1 MAETL
6 RGVRILLRLRL
17 HHTKVRVTQL
27 LYATGTDFGED
38 TSLMDR
44 WYQLYVVLVLLVILV
59 LTWAYLLDL
68 AEGIG
73 ATLGVPSAST
83 LLGLLWVLPLV
94 VCVTS
99 VVHYLRIPSVPLTHP
114 DIELLSGVL
123 TPAVL
128 RSEERR
134 VGKECRSRWSP
145 YH

>member
-59 LTWAYLLDL
+59 LT
-68 AEGIG
+68 
-73 ATLGVPSAST
+73 
-83 LLGLLWVLPLV
+83 
-94 VCVTS
+94 
-99 VVHYLRIPSVPLTHP
+99 
-114 DIELLSGVL
+114 
-123 TPAVL
+123 
-128 RSEERR
+128 
-134 VGKECRSRWSP
+134 
-145 YH
+145 